1 MKFKIKEQNENVQHI
16 VGDTMSRDG
25 DWLLI
30 NQMVDKMEP
39 RTFPNAADIGGTQTV
54 LVATGAKVPQPVAMF
69 YKPISVVTLAEP
81 KPEPAAEESADV
93 NDA

>member
-1 MKFKIKEQNENVQHI
+1 MKFKVIEQNGNVQHI

-25 DWLLI
+25 DWLII

-39 RTFPNAADIGGTQTV
+39 RTFPNPADVGGTQTV
-54 LVATGAKVPQPVAMF
+54 MVATGAKVPQPMAMF
-69 YKPISVVTLAEP
+69 YKPISVVTLPEAEP
-81 KPEPAAEESADV
+81 KSEESADV